1 MVDADDD
8 DDSGPYCTK
17 ILPHLLESYRIL
29 YYLSAIL

>member
-8 DDSGPYCTK
+8 DSGPDCTK

-29 YYLSAIL
+29 YY